1 MIDINDNDFKL
12 LKMNESLLSKIKDK
26 DLIYKTIKDYSLL
39 AKRID
44 EKNYQEFISKIE
56 DKKHSQTLEEELSY
70 LEELENE
77 YTQLEELQC
86 KFRNIYSMYCDD
98 ELSLSDLSVIQIDK
112 IRERK
117 NLISGYL
124 VNVKNIDTTKGE
136 LEKFNEQL
144 IFEDKK
150 RTNNRERYLRLEEE
164 LKNAFINA
172 EGRKETVSAYT
183 SVKNEYEENGF
194 DIQRLVN
201 DKEYLNS
208 KLVEVQNIRKEKEEL
223 LKTGKIC
230 YENMPSKENK
240 EVLNSL
246 NVDAI
251 VARYQLSLL
260 KIVNLIAN
268 YQDNYDKL
276 LEKREQLLD
285 LIKKRVSYLGTLGK
299 KFVVDPFSRIKIQ
312 EQVGY
317 IETSLED
324 NTRMISRIRKSI
336 NESSNKLEELM
347 NKNSE
352 YLMMIPQ
359 EDNNYIVDKLSFS
372 DVDVSS
378 VDDNTLVGD
387 WTNIVDSVYDNQVI
401 SIKDIP
407 NSFKKDIVSEKTR
420 GVITR
425 VYEMVVEESV
435 LDVKPLEDKDDEYNT
450 TNNNDSNSDE
460 EENSLLEIQEVNIPN
475 DDSTLEESPLDH
487 DEEVSESNWQDN
499 GFLIDDITS
508 SIKSTDVKKK
518 KMDDDNLFMDNV
530 SSPFNEI
537 ELFGDKVSDAM
548 TVEQGNSDVLT
559 NETIKELKDKRDK
572 INELRF
578 DNDLSL
584 EKNQEI
590 SEIVDSGRDSEFN
603 LPEAFWEV
611 KDNNQEKDVESI
623 DEQVKKLKLV
633 A

>member
-26 DLIYKTIKDYSLL
+26 DLIDKTIKDYSLL
-39 AKRID
+39 AKKID
-44 EKNYQEFISKIE
+44 ERNYQEFISRIKN
-56 DKKHSQTLEEELSY
+56 KKHNQTLEEELSY

-98 ELSLSDLSVIQIDK
+98 ELSLSDLSTIKIDK

-124 VNVKNIDTTKGE
+124 INIKNIDTTKGE

-208 KLVEVQNIRKEKEEL
+208 KLIEVQNIRKEKEDL

-260 KIVNLIAN
+260 KIVNLIVN
-268 YQDNYDKL
+268 YQDSYDKL
-276 LEKREQLLD
+276 LEKREQILD

-352 YLMMIPQ
+352 YLMIIPQ
-359 EDNNYIVDKLSFS
+359 EYDDYIVDKLSFS

-378 VDDNTLVGD
+378 VDDNILVGD

-401 SIKDIP
+401 SVKDIP

-425 VYEMVVEESV
+425 VYEMVIEDSA
-435 LDVKPLEDKDDEYNT
+435 LDIKPLEDRNER
-450 TNNNDSNSDE
+450 
-460 EENSLLEIQEVNIPN
+460 ENSLLETQEVNILHDN
-475 DDSTLEESPLDH
+475 NTLEDTLKH
-487 DEEVSESNWQDN
+487 DDENEELSEINWQDN

-508 SIKSTDVKKK
+508 SIKIDNTKKK
-518 KMDDDNLFMDNV
+518 KLDNDNLFMDNM

-548 TVEQGNSDVLT
+548 MVEQGNSDTLT
-559 NETIKELKDKRDK
+559 NETIKELKDKRDV

-578 DNDLSL
+578 DKELSL
-584 EKNQEI
+584 DKDKEI
-590 SEIVDSGRDSEFN
+590 NEIVDSGRDSEFN

-633 A
+633 V

>member
-1 MIDINDNDFKL
+1 
-12 LKMNESLLSKIKDK
+12 MNESLLSKIKDK
-26 DLIYKTIKDYSLL
+26 DLIDKTIKAYSLL

-44 EKNYQEFISKIE
+44 ERNYQEFISKIE
-56 DKKHSQTLEEELSY
+56 NKKHSQTLEEELSY

-86 KFRNIYSMYCDD
+86 KFRNIYNMYSDD
-98 ELSLSDLSVIQIDK
+98 ELSLSDLSTIQIDK

-124 VNVKNIDTTKGE
+124 VNVKNINITKGE

-150 RTNNRERYLRLEEE
+150 KTNNRERYLRLEEE

-194 DIQRLVN
+194 DIQKLVN
-201 DKEYLNS
+201 DKEYLSS
-208 KLVEVQNIRKEKEEL
+208 KLIEVQNIRKEKEEL

-251 VARYQLSLL
+251 EARYQLSLL

-268 YQDNYDKL
+268 YQDSYDKL

-347 NKNSE
+347 NKNNE
-352 YLMMIPQ
+352 YLIMIPQ
-359 EDNNYIVDKLSFS
+359 EHDNYIIDKLSFS

-401 SIKDIP
+401 SVKDIP
-407 NSFKKDIVSEKTR
+407 EFFKKDIVSEKTR

-425 VYEMVVEESV
+425 VYEMVVEDSV
-435 LDVKPLEDKDDEYNT
+435 LDIKPLENRFDEYDT
-450 TNNNDSNSDE
+450 TDNDRDKK
-460 EENSLLEIQEVNIPN
+460 SLLEIQEVNTPYEN
-475 DDSTLEESPLDH
+475 NALEDTLEED
-487 DEEVSESNWQDN
+487 DEKNEDLSESAWQDI
-499 GFLIDDITS
+499 GFLIDDISS
-508 SIKSTDVKKK
+508 SIKTDDVLNKKI
-518 KMDDDNLFMDNV
+518 DDDNLFMDNI

-548 TVEQGNSDVLT
+548 TVEQGNSDVL
-559 NETIKELKDKRDK
+559 NSETIKELKNKRNV

-578 DNDLSL
+578 DGDVSL
-584 EKNQEI
+584 DKNKEI
-590 SEIVDSGRDSEFN
+590 SEIVDSGRDNEFD

-611 KDNNQEKDVESI
+611 KDNDSEKDVESI

>member
-26 DLIYKTIKDYSLL
+26 DLIDKTIKDYSLL
-39 AKRID
+39 AKKID
-44 EKNYQEFISKIE
+44 ERNYQEFISRIKN
-56 DKKHSQTLEEELSY
+56 KKHNQTLEEELSY

-98 ELSLSDLSVIQIDK
+98 ELSLSDLSTIKIDK

-124 VNVKNIDTTKGE
+124 INIKNIDTTKGE

-208 KLVEVQNIRKEKEEL
+208 KLIEVQNIRKEKEDL

-260 KIVNLIAN
+260 KIVNLIVN
-268 YQDNYDKL
+268 YQDSYDKL

-285 LIKKRVSYLGTLGK
+285 LIKKRVSYLGILGK

-352 YLMMIPQ
+352 YLMIIPQ
-359 EDNNYIVDKLSFS
+359 EHDDYIVDKLSFS

-378 VDDNTLVGD
+378 VNDNILVGD

-401 SIKDIP
+401 SVKDIP

-425 VYEMVVEESV
+425 VYEMVIEDSA
-435 LDVKPLEDKDDEYNT
+435 LDIKPLEDRNER
-450 TNNNDSNSDE
+450 
-460 EENSLLEIQEVNIPN
+460 ENSLLETQEVNVLHDN
-475 DDSTLEESPLDH
+475 NTLEDMLEH
-487 DEEVSESNWQDN
+487 NDENEELSDANWQDN

-508 SIKSTDVKKK
+508 SIKIDNTKKK
-518 KMDDDNLFMDNV
+518 KLDNDNLFMDNK

-548 TVEQGNSDVLT
+548 MVEQGNSDTLT
-559 NETIKELKDKRDK
+559 NETIKELKDKRDV

-578 DNDLSL
+578 DKELSL
-584 EKNQEI
+584 DKDKEI
-590 SEIVDSGRDSEFN
+590 NEIVDSGRDSEFN

-633 A
+633 V

>member
-26 DLIYKTIKDYSLL
+26 DLIDKTIKDYSLL
-39 AKRID
+39 AKKID
-44 EKNYQEFISKIE
+44 ERNYQEFISRIKN
-56 DKKHSQTLEEELSY
+56 KKHNQTLEEELSY

-86 KFRNIYSMYCDD
+86 KFRNIYNMYCDD
-98 ELSLSDLSVIQIDK
+98 ELSLSDLSTIKIDK

-124 VNVKNIDTTKGE
+124 INIKNIDTTKGE

-150 RTNNRERYLRLEEE
+150 KTNNREKYLRLEEE

-208 KLVEVQNIRKEKEEL
+208 KLIEVQNIRKEKEDL

-260 KIVNLIAN
+260 KIVNLIVN
-268 YQDNYDKL
+268 YQDSYDKL

-352 YLMMIPQ
+352 YLMIIPQ
-359 EDNNYIVDKLSFS
+359 EHDDYIVDKLSFS

-378 VDDNTLVGD
+378 VDDNILVGD

-401 SIKDIP
+401 SVKEMP

-425 VYEMVVEESV
+425 VYEMVIEDSA
-435 LDVKPLEDKDDEYNT
+435 LNSKPLEDENERK
-450 TNNNDSNSDE
+450 
-460 EENSLLEIQEVNIPN
+460 NSLLETQEVNILHDN
-475 DDSTLEESPLDH
+475 NTLEDTLEH
-487 DEEVSESNWQDN
+487 NDENEELSEANWQDK

-508 SIKSTDVKKK
+508 SIKSDNVKKK
-518 KMDDDNLFMDNV
+518 KLDNDNLFMDNM

-548 TVEQGNSDVLT
+548 MVEQGNSDTLT
-559 NETIKELKDKRDK
+559 NDTIKKLKDKRDV
-572 INELRF
+572 IDELRF
-578 DNDLSL
+578 DKELSL
-584 EKNQEI
+584 DKDKEI
-590 SEIVDSGRDSEFN
+590 NETVDDGKDSEFN
-603 LPEAFWEV
+603 LPEAFWEI

>member
-26 DLIYKTIKDYSLL
+26 DLIDKTIKDYSLL
-39 AKRID
+39 AKKID
-44 EKNYQEFISKIE
+44 ERNYQEFISRIKN
-56 DKKHSQTLEEELSY
+56 KKHNQTLEEELSY

-86 KFRNIYSMYCDD
+86 KFRNIYNMYCDD
-98 ELSLSDLSVIQIDK
+98 ELSLSDLSTIKIDK

-124 VNVKNIDTTKGE
+124 INIKNIDTTKGE

-150 RTNNRERYLRLEEE
+150 KTNNREKYLRLEEE

-208 KLVEVQNIRKEKEEL
+208 KLIEVQNIRKEKEDL

-260 KIVNLIAN
+260 KIVNLIVN
-268 YQDNYDKL
+268 YQDSYDKL

-352 YLMMIPQ
+352 FLMIIPQ
-359 EDNNYIVDKLSFS
+359 EHDDYIVDKLSFG

-378 VDDNTLVGD
+378 VDDNILVGD

-401 SIKDIP
+401 SVKEIP

-425 VYEMVVEESV
+425 VYEMVIEDSA
-435 LDVKPLEDKDDEYNT
+435 LNIKPLEDENERENT
-450 TNNNDSNSDE
+450 
-460 EENSLLEIQEVNIPN
+460 LLETQEVNILHDN
-475 DDSTLEESPLDH
+475 NTLEDTLEH
-487 DEEVSESNWQDN
+487 DKKNEELSEANWQDN

-508 SIKSTDVKKK
+508 SIKIDNAKKK
-518 KMDDDNLFMDNV
+518 KLDNDNLFMDNM

-548 TVEQGNSDVLT
+548 MVEQGNSDTLT
-559 NETIKELKDKRDK
+559 NETIKKLKDKHDV
-572 INELRF
+572 IDELRF
-578 DNDLSL
+578 DKELSL
-584 EKNQEI
+584 DKDKEI
-590 SEIVDSGRDSEFN
+590 NETVDDGRDSEFN
-603 LPEAFWEV
+603 LPEAFWEI

>member
-12 LKMNESLLSKIKDK
+12 LKMNESLLNKIKDK
-26 DLIYKTIKDYSLL
+26 DLIDKTIKDYSLL

-56 DKKHSQTLEEELSY
+56 NKKHSQTLEEELSY

-77 YTQLEELQC
+77 YVQLEELQC
-86 KFRNIYSMYCDD
+86 KFRNIYNMYSDD
-98 ELSLSDLSVIQIDK
+98 VLNLSDLSVIQIDK

-124 VNVKNIDTTKGE
+124 INIKNIDTTKGE

-164 LKNAFINA
+164 LKNAFLNA
-172 EGRKETVSAYT
+172 EGRKETISAYT
-183 SVKNEYEENGF
+183 SIKNEYEENGF

-230 YENMPSKENK
+230 YENIPSKANK
-240 EVLNSL
+240 GVLNSL

-268 YQDNYDKL
+268 YQDSYDKI

-312 EQVGY
+312 EQIEY

-352 YLMMIPQ
+352 YLMMLPQ
-359 EDNNYIVDKLSFS
+359 EHDNYIVDKLSFG

-378 VDDNTLVGD
+378 IEDNVLVDDG
-387 WTNIVDSVYDNQVI
+387 TNIIDRVTNNQVI

-407 NSFKKDIVSEKTR
+407 ESFKREIVSEKTR

-435 LDVKPLEDKDDEYNT
+435 LDVRPLEDKEVEYNT
-450 TNNNDSNSDE
+450 TNNNVQDNSE
-460 EENSLLEIQEVNIPN
+460 LEVQEVHNPHENIF
-475 DDSTLEESPLDH
+475 LEESLDH
-487 DEEVSESNWQDN
+487 NEKNEELLESTWEDN

-508 SIKSTDVKKK
+508 SIKSTDVKKE
-518 KMDDDNLFMDNV
+518 KMDDDNLFMDNI

-548 TVEQGNSDVLT
+548 TIEQGNSETLT

-578 DNDLSL
+578 DKDLSL
-584 EKNQEI
+584 YKNKEI
-590 SEIVDSGRDSEFN
+590 SEIVDSGRDNEFN
-603 LPEAFWEV
+603 LPEAFWEI
-611 KDNNQEKDVESI
+611 KDDNQEKDVESI

>member
-26 DLIYKTIKDYSLL
+26 DLIDKTIKDYSLL
-39 AKRID
+39 AKKID
-44 EKNYQEFISKIE
+44 ERNYQEFISRIKN
-56 DKKHSQTLEEELSY
+56 KKHNQTLEEELSY

-98 ELSLSDLSVIQIDK
+98 ELSLSDLSTIKIDK

-124 VNVKNIDTTKGE
+124 INIKNIDTTKGE

-150 RTNNRERYLRLEEE
+150 KTNNREKYLRLEEE

-208 KLVEVQNIRKEKEEL
+208 KLIEVQNIRKEKEDL

-260 KIVNLIAN
+260 KIVNLIVN
-268 YQDNYDKL
+268 YQDSYDKL

-352 YLMMIPQ
+352 YLMIIPQ
-359 EDNNYIVDKLSFS
+359 EHDDYIVDKLSFG

-378 VDDNTLVGD
+378 VDDNILVGD
-387 WTNIVDSVYDNQVI
+387 WTNIADSVYDNQVI
-401 SIKDIP
+401 SVKEMP

-425 VYEMVVEESV
+425 VYEMVIEDSA
-435 LDVKPLEDKDDEYNT
+435 LNVKPLEDEN
-450 TNNNDSNSDE
+450 E
-460 EENSLLEIQEVNIPN
+460 RENSLLETQEVNILHDN
-475 DDSTLEESPLDH
+475 NTLEDTLEH
-487 DEEVSESNWQDN
+487 DKKNEELSEANWQDK

-508 SIKSTDVKKK
+508 SIKSDNVKKK
-518 KMDDDNLFMDNV
+518 KLDNDNLFMDNM

-548 TVEQGNSDVLT
+548 MVEQGNSDTLT
-559 NETIKELKDKRDK
+559 NETIKKLKDKHDV
-572 INELRF
+572 IDELRF
-578 DNDLSL
+578 DKELSL
-584 EKNQEI
+584 DKDKEI
-590 SEIVDSGRDSEFN
+590 NETVNDGRDSEFN
-603 LPEAFWEV
+603 LPEAFWEI
-611 KDNNQEKDVESI
+611 KDNNQEKDVEFI

-633 A
+633 V

>member
-26 DLIYKTIKDYSLL
+26 DLIDKTIKDYSLL
-39 AKRID
+39 AKKID
-44 EKNYQEFISKIE
+44 ERNYQEFISRIKN
-56 DKKHSQTLEEELSY
+56 KKHNQTLEEELSY

-86 KFRNIYSMYCDD
+86 KFRNIYNMYCDD
-98 ELSLSDLSVIQIDK
+98 ELSLSDLSTIKIDK

-124 VNVKNIDTTKGE
+124 INIKNIDTTKGE

-150 RTNNRERYLRLEEE
+150 KTNNRERYLRLEEE

-208 KLVEVQNIRKEKEEL
+208 KLIEVQNIRKEKEDL

-246 NVDAI
+246 NVDTI

-260 KIVNLIAN
+260 KIVNLIVN
-268 YQDNYDKL
+268 YQDSYDKL

-352 YLMMIPQ
+352 YLMIIPQ
-359 EDNNYIVDKLSFS
+359 EHDDYIVDKLSFG

-378 VDDNTLVGD
+378 VDDNILVGD
-387 WTNIVDSVYDNQVI
+387 WTNIADSVYDNQVI
-401 SIKDIP
+401 SVKEMP

-425 VYEMVVEESV
+425 VYEMVIEDSA
-435 LDVKPLEDKDDEYNT
+435 LNVKPLEDEN
-450 TNNNDSNSDE
+450 E
-460 EENSLLEIQEVNIPN
+460 RENSLLETQEVNILHDN
-475 DDSTLEESPLDH
+475 NTLEDTLEH
-487 DEEVSESNWQDN
+487 DKKNEELSEANWQDK

-508 SIKSTDVKKK
+508 SIKSDNVKKK
-518 KMDDDNLFMDNV
+518 KLDNDNLFMDNM

-548 TVEQGNSDVLT
+548 MVEQGNSDTLT
-559 NETIKELKDKRDK
+559 NETIKKLKDKHDV
-572 INELRF
+572 IDELRF
-578 DNDLSL
+578 DKELSL
-584 EKNQEI
+584 DKDKEI
-590 SEIVDSGRDSEFN
+590 NETVNDGRDSEFN
-603 LPEAFWEV
+603 LPEAFWEI

-633 A
+633 V

>member
-26 DLIYKTIKDYSLL
+26 DLIDKTIKDYSLL
-39 AKRID
+39 AKKID
-44 EKNYQEFISKIE
+44 ERNYQEFISRIKN
-56 DKKHSQTLEEELSY
+56 KKHNQTLEEELSY

-98 ELSLSDLSVIQIDK
+98 ELSLSDLSTIKIDK

-124 VNVKNIDTTKGE
+124 INIKNIDTTKGE

-150 RTNNRERYLRLEEE
+150 KTNNREKYLRLEEE

-208 KLVEVQNIRKEKEEL
+208 KLIEVQNIRKEKEDL

-260 KIVNLIAN
+260 KIVNLIVN
-268 YQDNYDKL
+268 YQDSYDKL

-352 YLMMIPQ
+352 FLMIIPQ
-359 EDNNYIVDKLSFS
+359 EHDDYIVDKLSFG

-378 VDDNTLVGD
+378 VDDNILVGD

-401 SIKDIP
+401 SVKDIP

-425 VYEMVVEESV
+425 VYEMVIEDSA
-435 LDVKPLEDKDDEYNT
+435 LNIKPLEDEN
-450 TNNNDSNSDE
+450 E
-460 EENSLLEIQEVNIPN
+460 RENSLLETQEVNILRDN
-475 DDSTLEESPLDH
+475 NTLEDTLEH
-487 DEEVSESNWQDN
+487 DKKNEELSEANWQDN

-508 SIKSTDVKKK
+508 SIKSDNVKKK
-518 KMDDDNLFMDNV
+518 KLDNDNLFMDNM

-548 TVEQGNSDVLT
+548 MVEQGNSDTLT
-559 NETIKELKDKRDK
+559 NETIKKLKDKHDV
-572 INELRF
+572 IDELRF
-578 DNDLSL
+578 DKELSL
-584 EKNQEI
+584 DKDKEI
-590 SEIVDSGRDSEFN
+590 NETVDDGRDSEFN
-603 LPEAFWEV
+603 LPEAFWEI

>member
-26 DLIYKTIKDYSLL
+26 DLIDKTIKDYSLL
-39 AKRID
+39 AKKID
-44 EKNYQEFISKIE
+44 ERNYQEFISRIKN
-56 DKKHSQTLEEELSY
+56 KKHNQTLEEELSY

-86 KFRNIYSMYCDD
+86 KFRNIYNMYCDD
-98 ELSLSDLSVIQIDK
+98 ELSLSDLSTIKIDK

-124 VNVKNIDTTKGE
+124 INIKNIDTTKGE

-150 RTNNRERYLRLEEE
+150 KTNNREKYLRLEEE

-208 KLVEVQNIRKEKEEL
+208 KLIEVQNIRKEKEDL

-260 KIVNLIAN
+260 KIVNLIVN
-268 YQDNYDKL
+268 YQDSYDKL

-352 YLMMIPQ
+352 YLMIIPQ
-359 EDNNYIVDKLSFS
+359 EHDDYIVDKLSFS

-378 VDDNTLVGD
+378 VDDNILVGD

-401 SIKDIP
+401 SVKEMP

-425 VYEMVVEESV
+425 VYEMVIEDSA
-435 LDVKPLEDKDDEYNT
+435 LNSKPLEDENERK
-450 TNNNDSNSDE
+450 
-460 EENSLLEIQEVNIPN
+460 NSLLETQEVNILHDN
-475 DDSTLEESPLDH
+475 NTLEDTLEH
-487 DEEVSESNWQDN
+487 NDENEELSEANWQDN

-508 SIKSTDVKKK
+508 SIKIDNAKRKKL
-518 KMDDDNLFMDNV
+518 DNDNLFMDNM

-548 TVEQGNSDVLT
+548 MVEQGNSDTLT
-559 NETIKELKDKRDK
+559 NETIKKLKDKHDV
-572 INELRF
+572 IDELRF
-578 DNDLSL
+578 DKELSL
-584 EKNQEI
+584 DKDKEI
-590 SEIVDSGRDSEFN
+590 NETVDDGRDSEFN
-603 LPEAFWEV
+603 LPEAFWEI

-633 A
+633 V

>member
-26 DLIYKTIKDYSLL
+26 DLIDKTIKDYSLL
-39 AKRID
+39 AKKID
-44 EKNYQEFISKIE
+44 ERNYQEFISRIKN
-56 DKKHSQTLEEELSY
+56 KKHNQTLEEELSY

-86 KFRNIYSMYCDD
+86 KFRNIYNMYCDD
-98 ELSLSDLSVIQIDK
+98 ELSLSDLSTIKIDK

-124 VNVKNIDTTKGE
+124 INIKNIDTTKGE

-150 RTNNRERYLRLEEE
+150 KTNNREKYLRLEEE

-208 KLVEVQNIRKEKEEL
+208 KLIEVQNIRKEKEDL

-260 KIVNLIAN
+260 KIVNLIVN
-268 YQDNYDKL
+268 YQDSYDKL

-352 YLMMIPQ
+352 YLMIIPQ
-359 EDNNYIVDKLSFS
+359 EHDDYIVDKLSFG

-378 VDDNTLVGD
+378 VDDNILVGD

-401 SIKDIP
+401 SVKEIP

-425 VYEMVVEESV
+425 VYEMVIEDSA
-435 LDVKPLEDKDDEYNT
+435 LNIKPLEDENERENT
-450 TNNNDSNSDE
+450 
-460 EENSLLEIQEVNIPN
+460 LLETQEVNILHDN
-475 DDSTLEESPLDH
+475 NTLEDTLEH
-487 DEEVSESNWQDN
+487 NDENEELSEANWQDN

-508 SIKSTDVKKK
+508 SIKSDNVKKK
-518 KMDDDNLFMDNV
+518 KLDNDNLFMDNM

-548 TVEQGNSDVLT
+548 MVEQGNSDTLT
-559 NETIKELKDKRDK
+559 NETIKKLKDKHDV
-572 INELRF
+572 IDELRF
-578 DNDLSL
+578 DKELSL
-584 EKNQEI
+584 DKDKEI
-590 SEIVDSGRDSEFN
+590 NETVDDGRDSEFN
-603 LPEAFWEV
+603 LPEAFWEI

>member
-1 MIDINDNDFKL
+1 MIDINDNDLKL

-26 DLIYKTIKDYSLL
+26 DLIDKTIKDYSLL
-39 AKRID
+39 AKKID
-44 EKNYQEFISKIE
+44 ERNYQEFISRIKN
-56 DKKHSQTLEEELSY
+56 KKHNQTLEEELSY

-86 KFRNIYSMYCDD
+86 KFRNIYNMYCDD
-98 ELSLSDLSVIQIDK
+98 ELSLSDLSTIKIDK

-124 VNVKNIDTTKGE
+124 INIKNIDTTKGE

-150 RTNNRERYLRLEEE
+150 KTNNREKYLRLEEE

-208 KLVEVQNIRKEKEEL
+208 KLIEVQNIRKEKEDL

-260 KIVNLIAN
+260 KIVNLIVN
-268 YQDNYDKL
+268 YQDSYDKL

-352 YLMMIPQ
+352 YLMIIPQ
-359 EDNNYIVDKLSFS
+359 EHDDYIVDKLSFG

-378 VDDNTLVGD
+378 VDDNILVGD

-401 SIKDIP
+401 SVKEMP

-425 VYEMVVEESV
+425 VYEMVIEDSA
-435 LDVKPLEDKDDEYNT
+435 LNSKPLEDENERK
-450 TNNNDSNSDE
+450 
-460 EENSLLEIQEVNIPN
+460 NSLLETQEVNILHDN
-475 DDSTLEESPLDH
+475 NTLEDTLEH
-487 DEEVSESNWQDN
+487 DKKNEELSEANWQDN

-508 SIKSTDVKKK
+508 SIKIDNAKKK
-518 KMDDDNLFMDNV
+518 KLDNDNLFMDNM

-548 TVEQGNSDVLT
+548 MVEQGNSDTLT
-559 NETIKELKDKRDK
+559 NETIKKLKDKHDV
-572 INELRF
+572 IDELRF
-578 DNDLSL
+578 DKELSL
-584 EKNQEI
+584 DKDKEI
-590 SEIVDSGRDSEFN
+590 NETVDDGRDSEFN
-603 LPEAFWEV
+603 LPEAFWEI

>member
-26 DLIYKTIKDYSLL
+26 DLIDKTIKDYSLL
-39 AKRID
+39 AKKID
-44 EKNYQEFISKIE
+44 ERNYQEFISRIKN
-56 DKKHSQTLEEELSY
+56 KKHNQTLEEELSY

-86 KFRNIYSMYCDD
+86 KFRNIYNMYCDD
-98 ELSLSDLSVIQIDK
+98 ELSLSDLSTIKIDK

-124 VNVKNIDTTKGE
+124 INIKNIDTTKGE

-150 RTNNRERYLRLEEE
+150 KTNNREKYLRLEEE

-208 KLVEVQNIRKEKEEL
+208 KLIEVQNIRKEKEDL

-260 KIVNLIAN
+260 KIVNLIVN
-268 YQDNYDKL
+268 YQDSYDKL

-352 YLMMIPQ
+352 YLMIIPQ
-359 EDNNYIVDKLSFS
+359 EHDDYIVDKLSFS

-378 VDDNTLVGD
+378 VDDNILVGD

-401 SIKDIP
+401 SVKEMP

-425 VYEMVVEESV
+425 VYEMVIEDSA
-435 LDVKPLEDKDDEYNT
+435 LNSKPLEDENERK
-450 TNNNDSNSDE
+450 
-460 EENSLLEIQEVNIPN
+460 NSLLETQEVNILHDN
-475 DDSTLEESPLDH
+475 NTLEDTLEH
-487 DEEVSESNWQDN
+487 NDENEELSEANWQDN

-508 SIKSTDVKKK
+508 SIKIDNAKKK
-518 KMDDDNLFMDNV
+518 KLDNDNLFMDNM

-548 TVEQGNSDVLT
+548 MVEQGNSDTLT
-559 NETIKELKDKRDK
+559 NETIKKLKDKHDV
-572 INELRF
+572 IDELRF
-578 DNDLSL
+578 DKELSL
-584 EKNQEI
+584 DKDKEI
-590 SEIVDSGRDSEFN
+590 NETVDDGRDSEFN
-603 LPEAFWEV
+603 LPEAFWEI

>member
-26 DLIYKTIKDYSLL
+26 DLIDKTIKDYSLL
-39 AKRID
+39 AKKID
-44 EKNYQEFISKIE
+44 ERNYQEFISRIKN
-56 DKKHSQTLEEELSY
+56 KKHNQTLEEELSY

-86 KFRNIYSMYCDD
+86 KFRNIYNMYCDD
-98 ELSLSDLSVIQIDK
+98 ELSLSDLSTIKIDK

-124 VNVKNIDTTKGE
+124 INIKNIDTTKGE

-150 RTNNRERYLRLEEE
+150 KTNNREKYLRLEEE

-208 KLVEVQNIRKEKEEL
+208 KLIEVQNIRKEKEDL

-251 VARYQLSLL
+251 VVRYQLSLL
-260 KIVNLIAN
+260 KIVNLIVN
-268 YQDNYDKL
+268 YQDSYDKL

-352 YLMMIPQ
+352 YLMIIPQ
-359 EDNNYIVDKLSFS
+359 EHDDYIVDKLSFS

-378 VDDNTLVGD
+378 VDDNILVGD
-387 WTNIVDSVYDNQVI
+387 WTNIADSVYDNQVI
-401 SIKDIP
+401 SVKEMP

-425 VYEMVVEESV
+425 VYEMVIEDSA
-435 LDVKPLEDKDDEYNT
+435 LNSKPLEDEN
-450 TNNNDSNSDE
+450 E
-460 EENSLLEIQEVNIPN
+460 RENSLLETQEVNILHDN
-475 DDSTLEESPLDH
+475 NTLEDTLEH
-487 DEEVSESNWQDN
+487 NDENEELSEANWQDN

-508 SIKSTDVKKK
+508 SIKIDNAKKK
-518 KMDDDNLFMDNV
+518 KLDNDNLFMDNM

-548 TVEQGNSDVLT
+548 MVEQGNSDTLT
-559 NETIKELKDKRDK
+559 NETIKKLKDKHDV
-572 INELRF
+572 IDELRF
-578 DNDLSL
+578 DKELSL
-584 EKNQEI
+584 DKDKEI
-590 SEIVDSGRDSEFN
+590 NETVDDGRDSEFN
-603 LPEAFWEV
+603 LPEAFWEI

>member
-26 DLIYKTIKDYSLL
+26 DLIDKTIKDYSLL
-39 AKRID
+39 AKKID
-44 EKNYQEFISKIE
+44 ERNYQEFISRIKN
-56 DKKHSQTLEEELSY
+56 KKHNQTLEEELSY

-86 KFRNIYSMYCDD
+86 KFRNIYNMYCDD
-98 ELSLSDLSVIQIDK
+98 ELSLSDLSTIKIDK

-124 VNVKNIDTTKGE
+124 INIKNIDTTKGE

-150 RTNNRERYLRLEEE
+150 KTNNREKYLRLEEE

-208 KLVEVQNIRKEKEEL
+208 KLIEVQNIRKEKEDL

-260 KIVNLIAN
+260 KIVNLIVN
-268 YQDNYDKL
+268 YQDSYDKL

-352 YLMMIPQ
+352 YLMIIPQ
-359 EDNNYIVDKLSFS
+359 EHDDYIVDKLSFS

-378 VDDNTLVGD
+378 VDDNILVGD
-387 WTNIVDSVYDNQVI
+387 WTNIADSVYDNQVI
-401 SIKDIP
+401 SVKEMP

-425 VYEMVVEESV
+425 VYEMVIEDSA
-435 LDVKPLEDKDDEYNT
+435 LNSKPLEDEN
-450 TNNNDSNSDE
+450 E
-460 EENSLLEIQEVNIPN
+460 RENSLLETQEVNILHDN
-475 DDSTLEESPLDH
+475 NTLEDTLEH
-487 DEEVSESNWQDN
+487 NDENEELSEANWQDN

-508 SIKSTDVKKK
+508 SIKIDNAKKK
-518 KMDDDNLFMDNV
+518 KLDNDNLFMDNM

-548 TVEQGNSDVLT
+548 MVEQGNSDTLT
-559 NETIKELKDKRDK
+559 NETIKKLKDKRDV
-572 INELRF
+572 IDELRF
-578 DNDLSL
+578 DKELSL
-584 EKNQEI
+584 DKDKEI
-590 SEIVDSGRDSEFN
+590 NETVDDGRDSEFN
-603 LPEAFWEV
+603 LPEAFWEI

>member
-26 DLIYKTIKDYSLL
+26 DLIDKTIKDYSLL
-39 AKRID
+39 AKKID
-44 EKNYQEFISKIE
+44 ERNYQEFISRIKN
-56 DKKHSQTLEEELSY
+56 KKHNQTLEEELSY

-86 KFRNIYSMYCDD
+86 KFRNIYNMYCDD
-98 ELSLSDLSVIQIDK
+98 ELSLSDLSTIKIDK

-124 VNVKNIDTTKGE
+124 INIKNIDTTKGE

-150 RTNNRERYLRLEEE
+150 KTNNREKYLRLEEE

-208 KLVEVQNIRKEKEEL
+208 KLIEVQNIRKEKEDL

-260 KIVNLIAN
+260 KIVNLIVN
-268 YQDNYDKL
+268 YQDSYDKL

-352 YLMMIPQ
+352 YLMIIPQ
-359 EDNNYIVDKLSFS
+359 EHDDYIVDKLSFS

-378 VDDNTLVGD
+378 VDDNILVGD

-401 SIKDIP
+401 SVKEMP

-425 VYEMVVEESV
+425 VYEMVIEDSA
-435 LDVKPLEDKDDEYNT
+435 LNSKPLEDENERKNT
-450 TNNNDSNSDE
+450 
-460 EENSLLEIQEVNIPN
+460 LLETQEVNILHDN
-475 DDSTLEESPLDH
+475 NTLEDTLEH
-487 DEEVSESNWQDN
+487 DDENEELSEANWQDN

-508 SIKSTDVKKK
+508 SIKIDNVKKK
-518 KMDDDNLFMDNV
+518 KLDNDNLFMDNM

-548 TVEQGNSDVLT
+548 MVEQGNSDTLT
-559 NETIKELKDKRDK
+559 NETIKKLKDKRDV
-572 INELRF
+572 IDELRF
-578 DNDLSL
+578 DKELSL
-584 EKNQEI
+584 DKDKEI
-590 SEIVDSGRDSEFN
+590 NETVDDGRDSEFN
-603 LPEAFWEV
+603 LPEAFWEI

>member
-26 DLIYKTIKDYSLL
+26 DLIDKTIKDYSLL
-39 AKRID
+39 AKKID
-44 EKNYQEFISKIE
+44 ERNYQEFISRIKN
-56 DKKHSQTLEEELSY
+56 KKHNQTLEEELSY

-98 ELSLSDLSVIQIDK
+98 ELSLSDLSTIKIDK

-124 VNVKNIDTTKGE
+124 INIKNIDTTKGE

-150 RTNNRERYLRLEEE
+150 KTNNREKYLRLEEE

-208 KLVEVQNIRKEKEEL
+208 KLIEVQNIRKEKEDL

-246 NVDAI
+246 NVDTI

-260 KIVNLIAN
+260 KIVNLIVN
-268 YQDNYDKL
+268 YQDSYDKL

-352 YLMMIPQ
+352 YLMIIPQ
-359 EDNNYIVDKLSFS
+359 EHDDYIVDKLSFG
-372 DVDVSS
+372 DIDVSS
-378 VDDNTLVGD
+378 VDDNILVGD
-387 WTNIVDSVYDNQVI
+387 WTNIADSVYDNQVI
-401 SIKDIP
+401 SVKEMP

-425 VYEMVVEESV
+425 VYEMVIEDSA
-435 LDVKPLEDKDDEYNT
+435 LNVKPLEDEN
-450 TNNNDSNSDE
+450 E
-460 EENSLLEIQEVNIPN
+460 RENSLLETQEVNILHDN
-475 DDSTLEESPLDH
+475 NTLEDTLEH
-487 DEEVSESNWQDN
+487 DKKNEELSEANWQDK

-508 SIKSTDVKKK
+508 SIKSDNVKKK
-518 KMDDDNLFMDNV
+518 KLDNDNLFMDNM

-548 TVEQGNSDVLT
+548 MVEQGNSDTLT
-559 NETIKELKDKRDK
+559 NETIKKLKDKHDV
-572 INELRF
+572 IDELRF
-578 DNDLSL
+578 DKELSL
-584 EKNQEI
+584 DKDKEI
-590 SEIVDSGRDSEFN
+590 NETVDDGRDSEFN
-603 LPEAFWEV
+603 LPEAFWEI

>member
-26 DLIYKTIKDYSLL
+26 DLIDKTIRDYSLL
-39 AKRID
+39 AKKID
-44 EKNYQEFISKIE
+44 ERNYQEFISRIKN
-56 DKKHSQTLEEELSY
+56 KKHNQTLEEELSY

-86 KFRNIYSMYCDD
+86 KFRNIYNMYCDD
-98 ELSLSDLSVIQIDK
+98 ELSLSDLSTIKIDK

-124 VNVKNIDTTKGE
+124 INIKNIDTTKGE

-150 RTNNRERYLRLEEE
+150 KTNNREKYLRLEEE

-208 KLVEVQNIRKEKEEL
+208 KLIEVQNIRKEKEDL

-251 VARYQLSLL
+251 VVRYQLSLL
-260 KIVNLIAN
+260 KIVNLIVN
-268 YQDNYDKL
+268 YQDSYDKL

-352 YLMMIPQ
+352 YLMIIPQ
-359 EDNNYIVDKLSFS
+359 EHDDYIVDKLSFS

-378 VDDNTLVGD
+378 VDDNILVGD

-401 SIKDIP
+401 SVKEMP

-425 VYEMVVEESV
+425 VYEMVIEDSA
-435 LDVKPLEDKDDEYNT
+435 LNSKPLEDENERK
-450 TNNNDSNSDE
+450 
-460 EENSLLEIQEVNIPN
+460 NSLLETQEVNILHDN
-475 DDSTLEESPLDH
+475 NTLEDTLEH
-487 DEEVSESNWQDN
+487 DKKNEELSEANWQDN

-508 SIKSTDVKKK
+508 SIKIDNAKKK
-518 KMDDDNLFMDNV
+518 KLDNDNLFMDNM

-548 TVEQGNSDVLT
+548 MVEQGNSDTLT
-559 NETIKELKDKRDK
+559 NETIKKLKDKRDV
-572 INELRF
+572 IDELRF
-578 DNDLSL
+578 DKELSL
-584 EKNQEI
+584 DKDKEI
-590 SEIVDSGRDSEFN
+590 NETVDDGRDSEFN
-603 LPEAFWEV
+603 LPEAFWEI

>member
-12 LKMNESLLSKIKDK
+12 LKMNESLLNKIKDK
-26 DLIYKTIKDYSLL
+26 DLIDKTIKDYSLL

-56 DKKHSQTLEEELSY
+56 NKKHSQTLEEELSY

-77 YTQLEELQC
+77 YVQLEELQC

-124 VNVKNIDTTKGE
+124 INIKNIDTTKGE

-164 LKNAFINA
+164 LKNAFLNA
-172 EGRKETVSAYT
+172 EGRKETISAYT
-183 SVKNEYEENGF
+183 SIKNEYEENGF

-268 YQDNYDKL
+268 YQDSYDKI

-312 EQVGY
+312 EQIEY

-352 YLMMIPQ
+352 YLMMLPQ
-359 EDNNYIVDKLSFS
+359 EHDNYIVDKLSFG

-378 VDDNTLVGD
+378 IEDNILVDDG
-387 WTNIVDSVYDNQVI
+387 TNIIDRVTNNQVI

-407 NSFKKDIVSEKTR
+407 ESFKKDIVSEKTR

-425 VYEMVVEESV
+425 VYEMVIEDSV
-435 LDVKPLEDKDDEYNT
+435 LDIRPLEDKEVEYNT
-450 TNNNDSNSDE
+450 TNNNVQDNSE
-460 EENSLLEIQEVNIPN
+460 LEVQEVHNPHENIF
-475 DDSTLEESPLDH
+475 LEESLDH
-487 DEEVSESNWQDN
+487 NEKNEELLESTWEDN

-508 SIKSTDVKKK
+508 SIKIDNAKKK
-518 KMDDDNLFMDNV
+518 KLDNDNLFMDNM

-548 TVEQGNSDVLT
+548 MVEQGNSDTLT
-559 NETIKELKDKRDK
+559 NETIKKLKDKRDV
-572 INELRF
+572 IDELRF
-578 DNDLSL
+578 DKELSL
-584 EKNQEI
+584 DKDKEI
-590 SEIVDSGRDSEFN
+590 NETVDDGRDNEFN
-603 LPEAFWEV
+603 LPEAFWEI
-611 KDNNQEKDVESI
+611 KDDNQEKDVESI

>member
-26 DLIYKTIKDYSLL
+26 DLIDKTIRDYSLL
-39 AKRID
+39 AKKID
-44 EKNYQEFISKIE
+44 ERNYQEFISRIKN
-56 DKKHSQTLEEELSY
+56 KKHNQTLEEELSY

-86 KFRNIYSMYCDD
+86 KFRNIYNMYCDD
-98 ELSLSDLSVIQIDK
+98 ELSLSDLSTIKIDK

-124 VNVKNIDTTKGE
+124 INIKNIDTTKGE

-150 RTNNRERYLRLEEE
+150 KTNNREKYLRLEEE

-208 KLVEVQNIRKEKEEL
+208 KLIEVQNIRKEKEDL

-251 VARYQLSLL
+251 VVRYQLSLL
-260 KIVNLIAN
+260 KIVNLIVN
-268 YQDNYDKL
+268 YQDSYDKL

-352 YLMMIPQ
+352 YLMIIPQ
-359 EDNNYIVDKLSFS
+359 EHDDYIVDKLSFS

-378 VDDNTLVGD
+378 VDDNILVGD
-387 WTNIVDSVYDNQVI
+387 WTNIADSVYDNQVI
-401 SIKDIP
+401 SVKEMP

-425 VYEMVVEESV
+425 VYEMVIEDSA
-435 LDVKPLEDKDDEYNT
+435 LNSKPLEDEN
-450 TNNNDSNSDE
+450 E
-460 EENSLLEIQEVNIPN
+460 RENSLLETQEVNILHDN
-475 DDSTLEESPLDH
+475 NTLEDTLEH
-487 DEEVSESNWQDN
+487 NDENEELSEANWQDN

-508 SIKSTDVKKK
+508 SIKIDNAKKK
-518 KMDDDNLFMDNV
+518 KLDNDNLFMDNM

-548 TVEQGNSDVLT
+548 MVEQGNSDTLT
-559 NETIKELKDKRDK
+559 NETIKKLKDKRDV
-572 INELRF
+572 IDELRF
-578 DNDLSL
+578 DKELSL
-584 EKNQEI
+584 DKDKEI
-590 SEIVDSGRDSEFN
+590 NETVDDGRDSEFN
-603 LPEAFWEV
+603 LPEAFWEI

>member
-26 DLIYKTIKDYSLL
+26 DLIDKTIKDYSLL
-39 AKRID
+39 AKKID
-44 EKNYQEFISKIE
+44 ERNYQEFISRIKN
-56 DKKHSQTLEEELSY
+56 KKHNQTLEEELSY

-98 ELSLSDLSVIQIDK
+98 ELSLSDLSTIKIDK

-124 VNVKNIDTTKGE
+124 INIKNIDTTKGE

-208 KLVEVQNIRKEKEEL
+208 KLIEVQNIRKEKEDL

-240 EVLNSL
+240 EILNSL

-260 KIVNLIAN
+260 KIVNLIVN
-268 YQDNYDKL
+268 YQDSYDKL

-285 LIKKRVSYLGTLGK
+285 LIKKRVSYLCTLGK

-352 YLMMIPQ
+352 YLMIIPQ
-359 EDNNYIVDKLSFS
+359 EHDDYIVDKLSFS

-378 VDDNTLVGD
+378 VNDNILVGD

-401 SIKDIP
+401 SVKDIP

-425 VYEMVVEESV
+425 VYEMVIEDSA
-435 LDVKPLEDKDDEYNT
+435 LDIKPLEDRNER
-450 TNNNDSNSDE
+450 
-460 EENSLLEIQEVNIPN
+460 ENSLLETQEVNVLHDN
-475 DDSTLEESPLDH
+475 NTLEDTLKH
-487 DEEVSESNWQDN
+487 DDENEELSKTNWQDN

-508 SIKSTDVKKK
+508 SIKIDNTKKK
-518 KMDDDNLFMDNV
+518 KLDNDNLFMDNM

-548 TVEQGNSDVLT
+548 MVEQGNSDTLT
-559 NETIKELKDKRDK
+559 NETIKELKDKRDV

-578 DNDLSL
+578 DKELSL
-584 EKNQEI
+584 DKDKEI
-590 SEIVDSGRDSEFN
+590 NEIVDSGRDSEFN

-633 A
+633 V

>member
-26 DLIYKTIKDYSLL
+26 DLIDKTIKDYSLL
-39 AKRID
+39 AKKID
-44 EKNYQEFISKIE
+44 ERNYQEFISRIKN
-56 DKKHSQTLEEELSY
+56 KKHNQTLEEELSY

-86 KFRNIYSMYCDD
+86 KFRNIYNMYCDD
-98 ELSLSDLSVIQIDK
+98 ELSLSDLSTIKIDK

-124 VNVKNIDTTKGE
+124 INIKNIDTTKGE

-150 RTNNRERYLRLEEE
+150 KTNNREKYLRLEEE

-208 KLVEVQNIRKEKEEL
+208 KLIEVQNIRKEKEDL

-260 KIVNLIAN
+260 EIVNLIVN
-268 YQDNYDKL
+268 YQDSYDKL

-352 YLMMIPQ
+352 FLMIIPQ
-359 EDNNYIVDKLSFS
+359 EHDDYIVDKLSFGG
-372 DVDVSS
+372 VDVSS
-378 VDDNTLVGD
+378 VDDNILVGD

-401 SIKDIP
+401 SVKDIP

-425 VYEMVVEESV
+425 VYEMVIEDSA
-435 LDVKPLEDKDDEYNT
+435 LNVKPLEDEN
-450 TNNNDSNSDE
+450 E
-460 EENSLLEIQEVNIPN
+460 RENSLLETQEVNILHDN
-475 DDSTLEESPLDH
+475 NTLEDALEH
-487 DEEVSESNWQDN
+487 DKKNEELSEANWQDK

-508 SIKSTDVKKK
+508 SIKSDNVKKK
-518 KMDDDNLFMDNV
+518 KLDNDNLFMDNM

-548 TVEQGNSDVLT
+548 MVEQGNSDTLT
-559 NETIKELKDKRDK
+559 NETIKKLKDKHDV
-572 INELRF
+572 IDELRF
-578 DNDLSL
+578 DKELSL
-584 EKNQEI
+584 DKDKEI
-590 SEIVDSGRDSEFN
+590 NETVDDGRDSEFN
-603 LPEAFWEV
+603 LPEAFWEI

>member
-12 LKMNESLLSKIKDK
+12 LKMNESLLNKIKDK
-26 DLIYKTIKDYSLL
+26 DLIDKTIKDYSLL

-56 DKKHSQTLEEELSY
+56 NKKHSQTLEEELSY

-77 YTQLEELQC
+77 YVQLEELQC
-86 KFRNIYSMYCDD
+86 KFRNIYNMYSDD
-98 ELSLSDLSVIQIDK
+98 VLNLSDLSVIQIDK

-124 VNVKNIDTTKGE
+124 INIKNIDTTKGE

-164 LKNAFINA
+164 LKNAFLNA
-172 EGRKETVSAYT
+172 EGRKETISAYT
-183 SVKNEYEENGF
+183 SIKNEYEENGF

-208 KLVEVQNIRKEKEEL
+208 KLVEAQNIRKEKEEL

-230 YENMPSKENK
+230 YENIPSKANK

-268 YQDNYDKL
+268 YQDSYDKI

-312 EQVGY
+312 EQIEY

-352 YLMMIPQ
+352 YLMMLPQ
-359 EDNNYIVDKLSFS
+359 EHDNYIVDKLSFG

-378 VDDNTLVGD
+378 IEDNILVDDG
-387 WTNIVDSVYDNQVI
+387 TNIIDRVTNNQVI

-407 NSFKKDIVSEKTR
+407 ESFKKDIVSEKTR

-425 VYEMVVEESV
+425 VYEMVIEDSV
-435 LDVKPLEDKDDEYNT
+435 LDIRPLEDKEVEYNT
-450 TNNNDSNSDE
+450 TNNNVQDNSE
-460 EENSLLEIQEVNIPN
+460 LEVQEVHNPHENIF
-475 DDSTLEESPLDH
+475 LEESLDH
-487 DEEVSESNWQDN
+487 NEKNEELLESTWEDN

-508 SIKSTDVKKK
+508 SIKIDNAKKK
-518 KMDDDNLFMDNV
+518 KLDNDNLFMDNM

-548 TVEQGNSDVLT
+548 MVEQGNSDTLT
-559 NETIKELKDKRDK
+559 NETIKKLKDKRDV
-572 INELRF
+572 IDELRF
-578 DNDLSL
+578 DKELSL
-584 EKNQEI
+584 DKDKEI
-590 SEIVDSGRDSEFN
+590 NETVDDGRDNEFN
-603 LPEAFWEV
+603 LPEAFWEI
-611 KDNNQEKDVESI
+611 KDDNQEKDVESI

>member
-26 DLIYKTIKDYSLL
+26 ELIDKTIKDYSLL
-39 AKRID
+39 AKKID
-44 EKNYQEFISKIE
+44 ERNYQEFISRIKN
-56 DKKHSQTLEEELSY
+56 KKHNQTLEEELSY

-98 ELSLSDLSVIQIDK
+98 ELSLSDLSTIKIDK

-124 VNVKNIDTTKGE
+124 INIKNIDTTKGE

-208 KLVEVQNIRKEKEEL
+208 KLIEVQNIRKEKEDL

-260 KIVNLIAN
+260 KIVNLIVN
-268 YQDNYDKL
+268 YQDSYDKL

-352 YLMMIPQ
+352 YLMIIPQ
-359 EDNNYIVDKLSFS
+359 EHDDYIVDKLSFS

-378 VDDNTLVGD
+378 VDDNILVGD

-401 SIKDIP
+401 SVKDIP

-425 VYEMVVEESV
+425 VYEMVIEDSA
-435 LDVKPLEDKDDEYNT
+435 LDIKPLEDRNER
-450 TNNNDSNSDE
+450 
-460 EENSLLEIQEVNIPN
+460 ENSLLETQEVNILHDN
-475 DDSTLEESPLDH
+475 NTLEDTLEH
-487 DEEVSESNWQDN
+487 DDENEELSDANWQDN

-508 SIKSTDVKKK
+508 SIKIDNTKKK
-518 KMDDDNLFMDNV
+518 ELDNDNLFMDNM

-548 TVEQGNSDVLT
+548 MVEQGNSDTLT
-559 NETIKELKDKRDK
+559 NETIKELKDKRDV

-578 DNDLSL
+578 DKELSL
-584 EKNQEI
+584 DKDKEI
-590 SEIVDSGRDSEFN
+590 NEIVDSGRDSEFN

-633 A
+633 V

>member
-26 DLIYKTIKDYSLL
+26 DLIDKTIKDYSLL
-39 AKRID
+39 AKKID
-44 EKNYQEFISKIE
+44 ERNYQEFISRIKN
-56 DKKHSQTLEEELSY
+56 KKHNQTLEEELSY

-98 ELSLSDLSVIQIDK
+98 ELSLSDLSTIKIDK

-124 VNVKNIDTTKGE
+124 INIKNIDTTKGE

-208 KLVEVQNIRKEKEEL
+208 KLIEVQNIRKEKEDL

-260 KIVNLIAN
+260 KIVNLIVN
-268 YQDNYDKL
+268 YQDSYDKL

-352 YLMMIPQ
+352 YLMIIPQ
-359 EDNNYIVDKLSFS
+359 EHDDYIVDKLSFS

-378 VDDNTLVGD
+378 VNDNILVGD

-401 SIKDIP
+401 SVKDIP

-425 VYEMVVEESV
+425 VYEMVIEDSA
-435 LDVKPLEDKDDEYNT
+435 LDIKPLEDRNER
-450 TNNNDSNSDE
+450 
-460 EENSLLEIQEVNIPN
+460 ENSLLETQEVNILHDN
-475 DDSTLEESPLDH
+475 NTLEDTLKH
-487 DEEVSESNWQDN
+487 DDENEELSKTNWQDN

-508 SIKSTDVKKK
+508 SIKIDNTKKK
-518 KMDDDNLFMDNV
+518 KLDNDNLFMDNM

-548 TVEQGNSDVLT
+548 MVEQGNSDTLT
-559 NETIKELKDKRDK
+559 NETIKELKDKRDV

-578 DNDLSL
+578 DKELSL
-584 EKNQEI
+584 DKDKEI
-590 SEIVDSGRDSEFN
+590 NEIVDSGRDSEFN

-633 A
+633 V

>member
-26 DLIYKTIKDYSLL
+26 DLIDKTIKDYSLL
-39 AKRID
+39 AKKID
-44 EKNYQEFISKIE
+44 ERNYQEFISRIKN
-56 DKKHSQTLEEELSY
+56 KKHNQTLEEELSY

-86 KFRNIYSMYCDD
+86 KFRNIYNMYCDD
-98 ELSLSDLSVIQIDK
+98 ELSLSDLSTIKIDK

-124 VNVKNIDTTKGE
+124 INIKNIDTTKGE

-150 RTNNRERYLRLEEE
+150 KTNNRERYLRLEEE

-208 KLVEVQNIRKEKEEL
+208 KLIEVQNIRKEKEDL

-246 NVDAI
+246 NVDTI

-260 KIVNLIAN
+260 KIVNLIVN
-268 YQDNYDKL
+268 YQDSYDKL

-352 YLMMIPQ
+352 YLMIIPQ
-359 EDNNYIVDKLSFS
+359 EHDDYIVDKLSFG

-378 VDDNTLVGD
+378 VDDNILVGD
-387 WTNIVDSVYDNQVI
+387 WTNIADSVYDNQVI
-401 SIKDIP
+401 SVKEMP

-425 VYEMVVEESV
+425 VYEMVIEDSA
-435 LDVKPLEDKDDEYNT
+435 LNVKPLEDEN
-450 TNNNDSNSDE
+450 E
-460 EENSLLEIQEVNIPN
+460 RENSLLETQEVNILHDN
-475 DDSTLEESPLDH
+475 NTLEDTLEH
-487 DEEVSESNWQDN
+487 DKKNEELSEANWQDK

-508 SIKSTDVKKK
+508 SIKSDNVKKK
-518 KMDDDNLFMDNV
+518 KLDNDNLFMDNM

-548 TVEQGNSDVLT
+548 MVEQGNSDTLT
-559 NETIKELKDKRDK
+559 NETIKKLKDKHDV
-572 INELRF
+572 IDELRF
-578 DNDLSL
+578 DKELSL
-584 EKNQEI
+584 DKDKEI
-590 SEIVDSGRDSEFN
+590 NETVNDGRDSEFN

-633 A
+633 V

>member
-26 DLIYKTIKDYSLL
+26 DLIDKTIKDYSLL
-39 AKRID
+39 AKKID
-44 EKNYQEFISKIE
+44 ERNYQEFISRIKN
-56 DKKHSQTLEEELSY
+56 KKHNQTLEEELSY

-86 KFRNIYSMYCDD
+86 KFRNIYNMYCDD
-98 ELSLSDLSVIQIDK
+98 ELSLSDLSTIKIDK

-124 VNVKNIDTTKGE
+124 INIKNIDTTKGE

-150 RTNNRERYLRLEEE
+150 KTNNREKYLRLEEE

-208 KLVEVQNIRKEKEEL
+208 KLIEVQNIRKEKEDL

-260 KIVNLIAN
+260 KIVNLIVN
-268 YQDNYDKL
+268 YQDSYDKL

-352 YLMMIPQ
+352 YLMIMPQ
-359 EDNNYIVDKLSFS
+359 EHDDYIVDKLSFS

-378 VDDNTLVGD
+378 ADDNILVGD

-401 SIKDIP
+401 SVKEIP

-425 VYEMVVEESV
+425 VYEMVIEDSA
-435 LDVKPLEDKDDEYNT
+435 LNIKPLEDENERKNT
-450 TNNNDSNSDE
+450 
-460 EENSLLEIQEVNIPN
+460 LLETQEVNILHDN
-475 DDSTLEESPLDH
+475 NTLEDTLEH
-487 DEEVSESNWQDN
+487 DDENEELSEANWQDN

-508 SIKSTDVKKK
+508 SIKSDNVKKK
-518 KMDDDNLFMDNV
+518 KLDNDNLFMDNM

-548 TVEQGNSDVLT
+548 MVEQGNSDTLT
-559 NETIKELKDKRDK
+559 NETIKKLKDKRDV
-572 INELRF
+572 IDELRF
-578 DNDLSL
+578 DKELSL
-584 EKNQEI
+584 DKDKEI
-590 SEIVDSGRDSEFN
+590 NETVDDGRDSEFN

-633 A
+633 V

>member
-1 MIDINDNDFKL
+1 VIDINDNDFKL

-26 DLIYKTIKDYSLL
+26 DLIDKTIKDYSLL
-39 AKRID
+39 AKKID
-44 EKNYQEFISKIE
+44 ERNYQEFISRIKN
-56 DKKHSQTLEEELSY
+56 KKHNQTLEEELSY

-86 KFRNIYSMYCDD
+86 KFRNIYNMYCDD
-98 ELSLSDLSVIQIDK
+98 ELSLSDLSTIKIDK

-124 VNVKNIDTTKGE
+124 INIKNIDTTKGE

-150 RTNNRERYLRLEEE
+150 KTNNREKYLRLEEE

-208 KLVEVQNIRKEKEEL
+208 KLIEVQNIRKEKEDL

-260 KIVNLIAN
+260 KIVNLIVN
-268 YQDNYDKL
+268 YQDSYDKL

-352 YLMMIPQ
+352 YLMIIPQ
-359 EDNNYIVDKLSFS
+359 EHDDYIVDKLSFS

-378 VDDNTLVGD
+378 VDDNILVGD

-401 SIKDIP
+401 SVKEMP

-425 VYEMVVEESV
+425 VYEMVIEDSA
-435 LDVKPLEDKDDEYNT
+435 LNSKPLEDENERKNT
-450 TNNNDSNSDE
+450 
-460 EENSLLEIQEVNIPN
+460 LLETQEVNILHDN
-475 DDSTLEESPLDH
+475 NTLEDTLEH
-487 DEEVSESNWQDN
+487 DDENEELSEANWQDN

-508 SIKSTDVKKK
+508 SIKIDNVKKK
-518 KMDDDNLFMDNV
+518 KLDNDNLFMDNM

-548 TVEQGNSDVLT
+548 MVEQGNSDTLT
-559 NETIKELKDKRDK
+559 NETIKKLKDKRDV
-572 INELRF
+572 IDELRF
-578 DNDLSL
+578 DKELSL
-584 EKNQEI
+584 DKDKEI
-590 SEIVDSGRDSEFN
+590 NETVDDGRDSEFN
-603 LPEAFWEV
+603 LPEAFWEI

>member
-26 DLIYKTIKDYSLL
+26 DLIDKTIKDYSLL
-39 AKRID
+39 AKKID
-44 EKNYQEFISKIE
+44 ERNYQEFISRIKN
-56 DKKHSQTLEEELSY
+56 KKHNQTLEEELSY

-98 ELSLSDLSVIQIDK
+98 ELSLSDLSTIKIDK

-124 VNVKNIDTTKGE
+124 INIKNIDTTKGE

-150 RTNNRERYLRLEEE
+150 KTNNREKYLRLEEE

-208 KLVEVQNIRKEKEEL
+208 KLIEVQNIRKEKEDL

-246 NVDAI
+246 NVDTI

-260 KIVNLIAN
+260 KIVNLIVN
-268 YQDNYDKL
+268 YQDSYDKL

-352 YLMMIPQ
+352 YLMIIPQ
-359 EDNNYIVDKLSFS
+359 EHDDYIVDKLSFG

-378 VDDNTLVGD
+378 VDDNILVGD
-387 WTNIVDSVYDNQVI
+387 WTNIADSVYDNQVI
-401 SIKDIP
+401 SVKEMP

-425 VYEMVVEESV
+425 VYEMVIEDSA
-435 LDVKPLEDKDDEYNT
+435 LNVKPLEDEN
-450 TNNNDSNSDE
+450 E
-460 EENSLLEIQEVNIPN
+460 RENSLLETQEVNILHDN
-475 DDSTLEESPLDH
+475 NTLEDTLEH
-487 DEEVSESNWQDN
+487 DKKNEELSEANWQDK

-508 SIKSTDVKKK
+508 SIKSDNVKKK
-518 KMDDDNLFMDNV
+518 KLDNDNLFMDNM

-548 TVEQGNSDVLT
+548 MVEQGNSDTLT
-559 NETIKELKDKRDK
+559 NETIKKLKDKRDV
-572 INELRF
+572 IDELRF
-578 DNDLSL
+578 DKELSL
-584 EKNQEI
+584 DKDKEI
-590 SEIVDSGRDSEFN
+590 NETVGDGRDSEFN
-603 LPEAFWEV
+603 LPEAFWEI

-633 A
+633 V

>member
-26 DLIYKTIKDYSLL
+26 DLIDKTIKDYSLL
-39 AKRID
+39 AKKID
-44 EKNYQEFISKIE
+44 ERNYQEFISRIKN
-56 DKKHSQTLEEELSY
+56 KKHNQTLEEELSY

-86 KFRNIYSMYCDD
+86 KFRNIYNMYCDD
-98 ELSLSDLSVIQIDK
+98 ELSLSDLSTIKIDK

-124 VNVKNIDTTKGE
+124 INIKNIDTTKGE

-150 RTNNRERYLRLEEE
+150 KTNNREKYLRLEEE

-208 KLVEVQNIRKEKEEL
+208 KLIEVQNIRKEKEDL

-260 KIVNLIAN
+260 KIVNLIVN
-268 YQDNYDKL
+268 YQDSYDKL

-352 YLMMIPQ
+352 YLMIIPQ
-359 EDNNYIVDKLSFS
+359 EHDDYIVDKLSFG

-378 VDDNTLVGD
+378 VDDNILVGD

-401 SIKDIP
+401 SVKEIP

-425 VYEMVVEESV
+425 VYEMVIEDSA
-435 LDVKPLEDKDDEYNT
+435 LNIKPLEDEN
-450 TNNNDSNSDE
+450 E
-460 EENSLLEIQEVNIPN
+460 RENSLLETQEVNILHDN
-475 DDSTLEESPLDH
+475 NTLEDTLEH
-487 DEEVSESNWQDN
+487 DKKNEELSEANWQDN

-508 SIKSTDVKKK
+508 SIKSDNVKKK
-518 KMDDDNLFMDNV
+518 KLDNDNLFMDNM

-548 TVEQGNSDVLT
+548 MVEQGNSDTLT
-559 NETIKELKDKRDK
+559 NETIKKLKDKRDV
-572 INELRF
+572 IDELRF
-578 DNDLSL
+578 DKELSL
-584 EKNQEI
+584 DKDKEI
-590 SEIVDSGRDSEFN
+590 NETVDDGRDSEFN
-603 LPEAFWEV
+603 LPEAFWEI

-633 A
+633 V

>member
-26 DLIYKTIKDYSLL
+26 DLIDKTIKDYSLL
-39 AKRID
+39 AKKID
-44 EKNYQEFISKIE
+44 ERNYQEFISRIKN
-56 DKKHSQTLEEELSY
+56 KKHNQTLEEELSY

-86 KFRNIYSMYCDD
+86 KFRNIYNMYCDD
-98 ELSLSDLSVIQIDK
+98 ELSLSDLSTIKIDK

-124 VNVKNIDTTKGE
+124 INIKNIDTTKGE

-150 RTNNRERYLRLEEE
+150 KTNNREKYLRLEEE

-208 KLVEVQNIRKEKEEL
+208 KLIEVQNIRKEKEDL

-246 NVDAI
+246 NVDTI

-260 KIVNLIAN
+260 KIVNLIVN
-268 YQDNYDKL
+268 YQDSYDKL

-352 YLMMIPQ
+352 YLMIIPQ
-359 EDNNYIVDKLSFS
+359 EHDDYIVDKLSFG

-378 VDDNTLVGD
+378 VDDNILVGD

-401 SIKDIP
+401 SVKEIP

-425 VYEMVVEESV
+425 VYEMVIEDSA
-435 LDVKPLEDKDDEYNT
+435 LNIKPLEDEN
-450 TNNNDSNSDE
+450 E
-460 EENSLLEIQEVNIPN
+460 RENSLLETQEVNILHDN
-475 DDSTLEESPLDH
+475 NTLEDTLEH
-487 DEEVSESNWQDN
+487 DKKNEELSEANWQDN

-508 SIKSTDVKKK
+508 SIKSDNVKKK
-518 KMDDDNLFMDNV
+518 KLDNDNLFMDNM

-548 TVEQGNSDVLT
+548 MVEQGNSDTLT
-559 NETIKELKDKRDK
+559 NETIKKLKDKRDV
-572 INELRF
+572 IDELRF
-578 DNDLSL
+578 DKELSL
-584 EKNQEI
+584 DKDKEI
-590 SEIVDSGRDSEFN
+590 NETVDDGRDSEFN
-603 LPEAFWEV
+603 LPEAFWEI

>member
-26 DLIYKTIKDYSLL
+26 DLIDKTIKDYSLL
-39 AKRID
+39 AKKID
-44 EKNYQEFISKIE
+44 ERNYQEFISRIKN
-56 DKKHSQTLEEELSY
+56 KKHNQTLEEELSY

-86 KFRNIYSMYCDD
+86 KFRNIYNMYCDD
-98 ELSLSDLSVIQIDK
+98 ELSLSDLSTIKIDK

-124 VNVKNIDTTKGE
+124 INIKNIDTTKGE

-150 RTNNRERYLRLEEE
+150 KTNNREKYLRLEEE

-208 KLVEVQNIRKEKEEL
+208 KLIEVQNIRKEKEDL

-260 KIVNLIAN
+260 KIVNLIVN
-268 YQDNYDKL
+268 YQDSYDKL

-317 IETSLED
+317 IEASLED

-352 YLMMIPQ
+352 YLMIIPQ
-359 EDNNYIVDKLSFS
+359 EHDDYIVDKLSFS

-378 VDDNTLVGD
+378 VDDNILVGD
-387 WTNIVDSVYDNQVI
+387 WTNIADSVYDNQVI
-401 SIKDIP
+401 SVKEMP

-425 VYEMVVEESV
+425 VYEMVIEDSA
-435 LDVKPLEDKDDEYNT
+435 LNSKPLEDEN
-450 TNNNDSNSDE
+450 E
-460 EENSLLEIQEVNIPN
+460 RENSLLETQEVNILHDN
-475 DDSTLEESPLDH
+475 NTLEDTLEH
-487 DEEVSESNWQDN
+487 NDENEELSEANWQDN

-508 SIKSTDVKKK
+508 SIKIDNAKKK
-518 KMDDDNLFMDNV
+518 KLDNDNLFMDNM

-548 TVEQGNSDVLT
+548 MVEQGNSDTLT
-559 NETIKELKDKRDK
+559 NETIKKLKDKRDV
-572 INELRF
+572 IDELRF
-578 DNDLSL
+578 DKELSL
-584 EKNQEI
+584 DKDKEI
-590 SEIVDSGRDSEFN
+590 NETVDDGRDSEFN

-633 A
+633 V

>member
-26 DLIYKTIKDYSLL
+26 DLIDKTIKDYSLL
-39 AKRID
+39 AKKID
-44 EKNYQEFISKIE
+44 ERNYQEFISRIKN
-56 DKKHSQTLEEELSY
+56 KKHNQTLEEELSY

-86 KFRNIYSMYCDD
+86 KFRNIYNMYCDD
-98 ELSLSDLSVIQIDK
+98 ELSLSDLSTIKIDK

-124 VNVKNIDTTKGE
+124 INIKNIDTTKGE

-150 RTNNRERYLRLEEE
+150 KTNNRERYLRLEEE

-208 KLVEVQNIRKEKEEL
+208 KLIEVQNIRKEKEDL

-251 VARYQLSLL
+251 VVRYQLSLL
-260 KIVNLIAN
+260 KIVNLIVN
-268 YQDNYDKL
+268 YQDSYDKL

-352 YLMMIPQ
+352 YLMIIPQ
-359 EDNNYIVDKLSFS
+359 EHDDYIVDKLSFS

-378 VDDNTLVGD
+378 VDDNILVGD

-401 SIKDIP
+401 SVKEMP

-425 VYEMVVEESV
+425 VYEMVIEDSA
-435 LDVKPLEDKDDEYNT
+435 LNSKPLEDENERK
-450 TNNNDSNSDE
+450 
-460 EENSLLEIQEVNIPN
+460 NSLLETQEVNILHDN
-475 DDSTLEESPLDH
+475 NTLEDTLEH
-487 DEEVSESNWQDN
+487 DDENEELSEANWQDK

-508 SIKSTDVKKK
+508 SIKIDNAKKK
-518 KMDDDNLFMDNV
+518 KLDNDNLFMDNM

-548 TVEQGNSDVLT
+548 MVEQGNSDTLT
-559 NETIKELKDKRDK
+559 NETIKKLKDKHDV
-572 INELRF
+572 IDELRF
-578 DNDLSL
+578 DKELSL
-584 EKNQEI
+584 DKDKEI
-590 SEIVDSGRDSEFN
+590 NETVDDGRDSEFN
-603 LPEAFWEV
+603 LPEAFWEI

>member
-12 LKMNESLLSKIKDK
+12 LKMNESLLNKIKDK
-26 DLIYKTIKDYSLL
+26 DLIDKTIKDYSLL

-56 DKKHSQTLEEELSY
+56 NKKHSQTLEEELSY

-77 YTQLEELQC
+77 YVQLEELQC
-86 KFRNIYSMYCDD
+86 KFRNIYNMYSDD
-98 ELSLSDLSVIQIDK
+98 VLNLSDLSVIQIDK

-124 VNVKNIDTTKGE
+124 INIKNIDTTKGE

-164 LKNAFINA
+164 LKNAFLNA
-172 EGRKETVSAYT
+172 EGRKETISAYT
-183 SVKNEYEENGF
+183 SIKNEYEENGF

-230 YENMPSKENK
+230 YENIPSKANK

-268 YQDNYDKL
+268 YQDSYDKI

-312 EQVGY
+312 EQIEY

-352 YLMMIPQ
+352 YLMMLPQ
-359 EDNNYIVDKLSFS
+359 EHDNYIVDKLSFG

-378 VDDNTLVGD
+378 IEDNVLVDDG
-387 WTNIVDSVYDNQVI
+387 TNIIDRVTNNQVI
-401 SIKDIP
+401 IIKDIP
-407 NSFKKDIVSEKTR
+407 ESFKKDIVSEKTR

-425 VYEMVVEESV
+425 VYEMVIEDSV
-435 LDVKPLEDKDDEYNT
+435 LDIRPLEDKEVEYNT
-450 TNNNDSNSDE
+450 TNNNVQDNSE
-460 EENSLLEIQEVNIPN
+460 LEVQEVHNPHENIF
-475 DDSTLEESPLDH
+475 LEESLDH
-487 DEEVSESNWQDN
+487 NEKNEELLESTWEDN

-508 SIKSTDVKKK
+508 SIKIDNAKKK
-518 KMDDDNLFMDNV
+518 KLDNDNLFMDNM

-548 TVEQGNSDVLT
+548 MVEQGNSDTLT
-559 NETIKELKDKRDK
+559 NETIKKLKDKRDV
-572 INELRF
+572 IDELRF
-578 DNDLSL
+578 DKELSL
-584 EKNQEI
+584 DKDKEI
-590 SEIVDSGRDSEFN
+590 NETVDDGRDNEFN
-603 LPEAFWEV
+603 LPEAFWEI
-611 KDNNQEKDVESI
+611 KDDNQEKDVESI

>member
-26 DLIYKTIKDYSLL
+26 DLIDKTIKDYSLL

-44 EKNYQEFISKIE
+44 ERNYQEFISKIE
-56 DKKHSQTLEEELSY
+56 NKKHSQTLEEELSY

-86 KFRNIYSMYCDD
+86 KFRNIYNMYSDD
-98 ELSLSDLSVIQIDK
+98 ELSLSDLSTIQIDK

-124 VNVKNIDTTKGE
+124 VNVKNINITKRE

-150 RTNNRERYLRLEEE
+150 KTNNRERYLKLEEE

-194 DIQRLVN
+194 DIQKLVN
-201 DKEYLNS
+201 DKEYLSS
-208 KLVEVQNIRKEKEEL
+208 KLIEVQNIRKEKEEL

-251 VARYQLSLL
+251 EARYQLSLL

-268 YQDNYDKL
+268 YQDSYDKL

-347 NKNSE
+347 NKNNE
-352 YLMMIPQ
+352 YLIMIPQ
-359 EDNNYIVDKLSFS
+359 EHDNYIIDKLSFS

-401 SIKDIP
+401 SVKDIP
-407 NSFKKDIVSEKTR
+407 GFFKKDIVSEKTR

-425 VYEMVVEESV
+425 VYEMVVEDSV
-435 LDVKPLEDKDDEYNT
+435 LDIKPLENRFDGYDTTDNDKDKK
-450 TNNNDSNSDE
+450 
-460 EENSLLEIQEVNIPN
+460 SLLEIQEVNTPYEN
-475 DDSTLEESPLDH
+475 NALEDTLEED
-487 DEEVSESNWQDN
+487 DEKNEDLSESAWQDN

-508 SIKSTDVKKK
+508 SIKTDDVLNK
-518 KMDDDNLFMDNV
+518 KMDDDNLFMDNI

-548 TVEQGNSDVLT
+548 TVEQGNSDVL
-559 NETIKELKDKRDK
+559 NSETIKELKNKRNV

-578 DNDLSL
+578 DGDVSL
-584 EKNQEI
+584 DKDKEI
-590 SEIVDSGRDSEFN
+590 SDIVDSGRDNEFD

-611 KDNNQEKDVESI
+611 KDNDSEKDVESI

>member
-26 DLIYKTIKDYSLL
+26 DLIDKTIKDYSLL
-39 AKRID
+39 AKKID
-44 EKNYQEFISKIE
+44 ERNYQEFISRIKN
-56 DKKHSQTLEEELSY
+56 KKHNQTLEEELSY

-98 ELSLSDLSVIQIDK
+98 ELSLSDLSTIKIDK

-124 VNVKNIDTTKGE
+124 INIKNIDTTKGE

-208 KLVEVQNIRKEKEEL
+208 KLIEVQNIRKEKEDL

-260 KIVNLIAN
+260 KIVNLIVN
-268 YQDNYDKL
+268 YQDSYDKL

-352 YLMMIPQ
+352 YLMIIPQ
-359 EDNNYIVDKLSFS
+359 EHDDYIVDKLSFS

-378 VDDNTLVGD
+378 VNDNILVGD

-401 SIKDIP
+401 SVKDIP

-425 VYEMVVEESV
+425 VYEMVIEDSA
-435 LDVKPLEDKDDEYNT
+435 LDIKPLEDRNER
-450 TNNNDSNSDE
+450 
-460 EENSLLEIQEVNIPN
+460 ENSLLETQEVNVLHDN
-475 DDSTLEESPLDH
+475 NTLEDTLKH
-487 DEEVSESNWQDN
+487 DDENEELSKTNWQDN

-508 SIKSTDVKKK
+508 SIKIDNTKKK
-518 KMDDDNLFMDNV
+518 KLDNDNLFMDNM

-548 TVEQGNSDVLT
+548 MVEQGNSDTLT
-559 NETIKELKDKRDK
+559 NETIKELKDKRDV

-578 DNDLSL
+578 DKELSL
-584 EKNQEI
+584 DKDKEI
-590 SEIVDSGRDSEFN
+590 NEIVGSGRDSEFN

-633 A
+633 V

>member
-26 DLIYKTIKDYSLL
+26 ELIDKTIKDYSLL
-39 AKRID
+39 AKKID
-44 EKNYQEFISKIE
+44 ERNYQEFISRIKN
-56 DKKHSQTLEEELSY
+56 KKHNQTLEEELSY

-98 ELSLSDLSVIQIDK
+98 ELSLSDLSTIKIDK

-124 VNVKNIDTTKGE
+124 INIKNIDTTKGE

-208 KLVEVQNIRKEKEEL
+208 KLIEVQNIRKEKEDL

-260 KIVNLIAN
+260 KIVNLIVN
-268 YQDNYDKL
+268 YQDSYDKL

-352 YLMMIPQ
+352 YLMIIPQ
-359 EDNNYIVDKLSFS
+359 EHDDYIVDKLSFS

-378 VDDNTLVGD
+378 VDDNILVGD

-401 SIKDIP
+401 SVKDIP

-425 VYEMVVEESV
+425 VYEMVIEDSA
-435 LDVKPLEDKDDEYNT
+435 LDIKPLEDRNER
-450 TNNNDSNSDE
+450 
-460 EENSLLEIQEVNIPN
+460 ENSLLETQEVNILHDN
-475 DDSTLEESPLDH
+475 NTLEDTLEH
-487 DEEVSESNWQDN
+487 NDENEELSDANWQDN

-508 SIKSTDVKKK
+508 SIKIDNTKKK
-518 KMDDDNLFMDNV
+518 ELDNDNLFMDNM

-548 TVEQGNSDVLT
+548 MVEQGNSDTLT
-559 NETIKELKDKRDK
+559 NETIKELKDKRDV

-578 DNDLSL
+578 DKELSL
-584 EKNQEI
+584 DKDKEI
-590 SEIVDSGRDSEFN
+590 NEIVDSGRDSEFN

-633 A
+633 V